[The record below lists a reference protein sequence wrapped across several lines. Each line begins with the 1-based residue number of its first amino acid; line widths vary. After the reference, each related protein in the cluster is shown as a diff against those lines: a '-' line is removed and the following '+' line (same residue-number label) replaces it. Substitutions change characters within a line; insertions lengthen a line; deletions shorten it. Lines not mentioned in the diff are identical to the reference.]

1 MRLKKRQ
8 EYLEDFLL
16 DGEDI
21 KRLKKATE
29 ALKKRGCYLP
39 RGN

>member
-1 MRLKKRQ
+1 MRIKKRQ

-29 ALKKRGCYLP
+29 ALKKEMLSP
-39 RGN
+39 